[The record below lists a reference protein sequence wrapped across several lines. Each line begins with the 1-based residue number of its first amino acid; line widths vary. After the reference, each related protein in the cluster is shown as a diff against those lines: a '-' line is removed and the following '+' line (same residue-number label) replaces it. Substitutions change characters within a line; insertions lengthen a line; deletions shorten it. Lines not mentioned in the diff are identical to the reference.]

1 MLKHYKKELWVDLE
15 TYELI
20 TFREMIDRIENNYDT
35 YGIDDF
41 TPESEVFE
49 FFMPESLFVD

>member
-1 MLKHYKKELWVDLE
+1 MLKHYRKELWVDLE
-15 TYELI
+15 TYELL
-20 TFREMIDRIENNYDT
+20 TFREMIDRIENNYDK
-35 YGIDDF
+35 YEIGDF